1 MQISLKL
8 SKDHF
13 EVPPPVPNDH
23 IVVRDRSQSGW
34 RLMIPDD
41 NYPVAPKVIQLQVQT
56 GRSPMYGHRFKQH
69 PLRPKRR
76 SPMRNLAHLP
86 DAFEVGIGN
95 GNAVRVASPDT
106 RPDSEE
112 SWQAFEAL
120 HQSVVTNGVGQAK
133 SVTFG
138 GLEFPPSGGIEN
150 DDRWLD

>member
-13 EVPPPVPNDH
+13 EVPPPVPEDQ

-34 RLMIPDD
+34 RLMVPDD
-41 NYPVAPKVIQLQVQT
+41 NSLVVLKTVQLQVQT
-56 GRSPMYGHRFKQH
+56 GRSPMYGHRFKHHSQWH
-69 PLRPKRR
+69 KRR
-76 SPMRNLAHLP
+76 RAMRSQPHLP

-95 GNAVRVASPDT
+95 GSAAQVASPDT

-120 HQSVVTNGVGQAK
+120 HQNAVTNGAGQAK

-138 GLEFPPSGGIEN
+138 GLEFPPSGGPEN
-150 DDRWLD
+150 GHRWLD